1 LTAVS
6 EACYQ
11 RKTMTISRRNLL
23 AQIGGIA
30 AAAAFPVSSEISGKP
45 LAASREVAKTGSI
58 HLDRNENAYGPSQEA
73 CAAICESAASLN
85 LYPTQADD
93 LRGTIA
99 AHHKVQ
105 PEQVVLGCG
114 SREVLRM
121 AAGAFLGPKDRL
133 ILASPSFD
141 RIMLDAKT
149 NGAEVIEIPLRKNYS
164 HDLAAM
170 LERTEGGAGIVYICN
185 PNNPTGTLTERQEI
199 ERFLE
204 RLPGSF
210 RAVIDEAYHQYA
222 GSSVAYAS
230 FLDKPS
236 GNKQTIVTRTF
247 SKVHGLAGVRV
258 GYGISDAETA
268 RKLRAGGLE
277 FAASRPGILAAKA
290 ALGATQHIELC
301 VKKNTDDRQEF
312 FNQVNAR
319 MLRALD
325 SHTNFVC
332 LNVMRTAG
340 QVVEHY
346 RNNGIVL
353 SPPIPAMPTYLRV
366 ALGTAQEMH
375 EFWRVWDLLGP
386 HPMKM

>member
-1 LTAVS
+1 
-6 EACYQ
+6 
-11 RKTMTISRRNLL
+11 MTISRRNLL
-23 AQIGGIA
+23 AQMGGIA
-30 AAAAFPVSSEISGKP
+30 AAAAFPVPSEISGPP
-45 LAASREVAKTGSI
+45 LAASREVTKGGPI

-73 CAAICESAASLN
+73 RAAICESAASSN
-85 LYPTQADD
+85 LYPTLADD
-93 LRGTIA
+93 LCGAIA
-99 AHHKVQ
+99 THHNVR

-121 AAGAFLGPKDRL
+121 AAEAFLGPKDRL

-141 RIMLDAKT
+141 LITLDAKT

-222 GSSVAYAS
+222 GSSGAYAS

-236 GNKQTIVTRTF
+236 SNKQTIVTRTF

-268 RKLRAGGLE
+268 RKLRGGGLE
-277 FAASRPGILAAKA
+277 FGVSRPGILAAKA

-312 FNQVNAR
+312 LNQVNAR

-332 LNVMRTAG
+332 LNVMRPAG
-340 QVVEHY
+340 EILEHY
-346 RNNGIVL
+346 RKNKISL
-353 SPPIPAMPTYLRV
+353 PPPVPGLPNYLRIS
-366 ALGTAQEMH
+366 LGKPEEMR
-375 EFWRVWDLLGP
+375 EFWRVWDLLGT